1 MQKIYIAKYAAIAK
15 KLITINKSF
24 ALFLLA
30 AFLSTNVLY
39 SQITQRVSG
48 SADRACSRTEAE
60 KEFFFKQATD
70 FRNVI
75 QEKNAVLVAEKK
87 AGRVTGVPYLD
98 ACVNGNIIG
107 DGGFEATNASTFAN
121 PFWTSTSSSFGTSL
135 CNVASCGTGGGT
147 AGPRTGSFWVWFG
160 GTSSAEVGTA
170 EQSIVFPTGAVSV
183 TLNYYLRI
191 GSVTAPF
198 DATMVVKVD
207 GVTQTTYTE
216 PSTAEAA
223 YTLRT
228 LDLTAYADGLPHV
241 IRFEYNNPAGSGNS
255 NFTVDD
261 VSLDVVCSPCTGTPT
276 AGTIT
281 GPATP
286 VCAGSPVAL
295 ALSGATSGTGIT
307 YQWKSSATAGGPYTN
322 IVGATSATYNFSASA
337 TAYYICT
344 VTCTA
349 SASSADTPEFTVN
362 VSSPV
367 HSGVSATPNS
377 MCSGSS
383 TVIAGTASGGLF
395 AGGYGVLA
403 SSGTINL
410 AIPDNNATG
419 ASSSITLPATTITAA
434 GDLTVRVNMTH
445 TWTGDVALRLTGP
458 CGTTYLFDRPGVTP
472 PATCCGNSGDLSGIY
487 TFTLSAASIIPE
499 SGGGTIAAGSYLPSD
514 ANGAS
519 HSWTGLTFPC
529 AAGGSWTL
537 TATDGAGGDLGTIVS
552 WEILGPITLG
562 AYSHTLTGPGT
573 IVQNPATG
581 PNGGTANF
589 SVSAIPAGNHVYV
602 LTSTD
607 GTGCSVSS
615 NIPVTVSS
623 TPVITTQPVNRVICQ
638 NGNTTF
644 APVFTSG
651 TPPTFQWQISTAGAG
666 GPWTNL
672 VNVAPFSGVTTGT
685 LTLTGTGLAYN
696 GNYFQCIITNVCG
709 TTTTTPAMLTVNPLP
724 VVNSG
729 PSGLCAPVTIIASG
743 NANTWA
749 WTPATG
755 LNTTTGTT
763 VIASPTTTTVY
774 TVTGTITATGCQN
787 SASVTVLGTP
797 ATPAVTPANPVI
809 CAGTIQPLTV
819 TPITNTV
826 TYTGA
831 AMNMAT
837 SPSGPASVYPA
848 IINVSGLPTSGVRV
862 KSVTLNGV
870 SHTWP
875 SDVDVLVQS
884 PTGTNVIVMSDRG
897 GSTDIINANLV
908 FDDAAAAILPTTAIS
923 SGTYKP
929 SNTDSPD
936 NFAAPGPG
944 SITNVNPTLST
955 FTGNFN
961 GNWNLFVVDDLGGDG
976 GSVTSWSITFE
987 VPTAVWTPVT
997 NLFTDAAATVPYVA
1011 GAAAATVY
1019 FTASPTTQTAYNY
1032 SVTSVLGTCSSPT
1045 SNVTVTVNPL
1055 PTISVSPTGQCGPVS
1070 LTATGTST
1078 AYAWSPAAGLSSTT
1092 GATVTA
1098 DPQLNT
1104 TYTVTGTITATGCTK
1119 TATTVV
1125 NATPATPVVSPTAI
1139 SICQGNSTPI
1149 TIQGVTITSQTS
1161 TGTITVPAGAPAVT
1175 AAGPASPYPTVISIG
1190 GLPTSGV
1197 RVKSVQIN
1205 GINHTWPDDM
1215 DILLQAPT
1223 GTNVVLMSDAG
1234 GSNDLVNTNF
1244 VFDDAA
1250 ASTLSDG
1257 NLNAS
1262 GTYKPT
1268 NYDVSDS
1275 WVAPGPGAVAQAT
1288 PALSMFTGNLNG
1300 NWNLYVVDDLGG
1312 DVGSIA
1318 SWSITFEVV
1327 GAVWTPA
1334 TGLYTDAATTTA
1346 YTAGTMSPAVVYAK
1360 PTTTTTYT
1368 ANRASVTC
1376 TSANATSVVTVYNTV
1391 SITTQPASQTVC
1403 SGVNVTFSVVASGN
1417 SQSYQWQLST
1427 NAGSTWT
1434 NITNANAASLTLT
1447 AVTTAMNAYQYRCVV
1462 TNSCF
1467 TATSN
1472 AAVLTVNALPTVV
1485 ATDLWNR
1492 RICISDTL
1500 VPLVGTP
1507 AGGNWSGIGVSGFNF
1522 VPPITAVGTYVLTYT
1537 YTNTSGCTASDTTK
1551 VVVVDCPERLRLL
1564 RDNAVIL
1571 YPNPNNGQFNI
1582 RMNSVLYN
1590 YLGMDVYTTAG
1601 QRVYQKVFTGLV
1613 YGRVV
1618 PINLTHLPQG
1628 VYMIKFFYDDGART
1642 SEKGFP
1648 VLIGE

>member
-1 MQKIYIAKYAAIAK
+1 MQKIYLAKYAAIAK
-15 KLITINKSF
+15 RLVTINKSF
-24 ALFLLA
+24 VLFLLA

-48 SADRACSRTEAE
+48 SADRACSRTAAE
-60 KEFFFKQATD
+60 KEVFFRQAASY
-70 FRNVI
+70 R
-75 QEKNAVLVAEKK
+75 EAVQAKK
-87 AGRVTGVPYLD
+87 ASLLAERRAGRTATSAFPD
-98 ACVNGNIIG
+98 ACTNGNIAV
-107 DGGFEATNASTFAN
+107 DGGFETTNGSTFVN
-121 PFWTSTSSSFGTSL
+121 PSWPSTSTNFGTSF
-135 CNVASCGTGGGT
+135 CSTGSCGTGGGT
-147 AGPRTGSFWVWFG
+147 AGPRTGTYWAWFG
-160 GTSSAEVGTA
+160 GTSAAETGTV
-170 EQSIVFPTGAVSV
+170 EQSVTFPTSAVSV
-183 TLNYYLRI
+183 TLNYYLWM

-198 DATMVVKVD
+198 DATMTVKVD
-207 GVTQTTYTE
+207 GVVQTTYTE
-216 PSTAEAA
+216 PATAETG
-223 YTLRT
+223 YTLRS
-228 LDLTAYADGLPHV
+228 LNLTAFADGLPHT
-241 IRFEYNNPAGSGNS
+241 IRFEYINPAGSGNS
-255 NFTVDD
+255 NFSLDD
-261 VSLDVVCSPCTGTPT
+261 VSVDVVCTACTGAPT

-295 ALSGATSGTGIT
+295 ALSGASAGTGIT

-322 IVGATSATYNFSASA
+322 VAGATNATYSFSAAA
-337 TAYYICT
+337 TRYYICT
-344 VTCTA
+344 VTCTP
-349 SASSADTPEFTVN
+349 SGLSADTPEFTVN

-383 TVIAGTASGGLF
+383 TVITGTASGGLF

-434 GDLTVRVNMTH
+434 SDLTVRVNMTH

-472 PATCCGNSGDLSGIY
+472 PATCCGNSGDLSGVY

-537 TATDGAGGDLGTIVS
+537 TATDGAAGDNGTIVS
-552 WEILGPITLG
+552 WEIVGPITLG
-562 AYSHTLTGPGT
+562 AYAHTLTGPGT

-607 GTGCSVSS
+607 GTGCSVST

-623 TPVITTQPVNRVICQ
+623 SPVITTQPVNRVICQ

-672 VNVAPFSGVTTGT
+672 ANVAPFSGVTTGT
-685 LTLTGTGLAYN
+685 LTLTGAGLVYN

-724 VVNSG
+724 VVNAG

-749 WTPATG
+749 WAPATG

-763 VIASPTTTTVY
+763 VIATPTSTTTY

-809 CAGTIQPLTV
+809 CAGVIQPLTV

-826 TYTGA
+826 TYSGA
-831 AMNMAT
+831 VMNMPT

-848 IINVSGLPTSGVRV
+848 VINVSGLPTSGVRV

-875 SDVDVLVQS
+875 SDLDILVQS
-884 PTGTNVIVMSDRG
+884 PTATNVIVMSDRG

-936 NFAAPGPG
+936 NFPAPGPG

-961 GNWNLFVVDDLGGDG
+961 GNWNLFVVDDLSGDG

-997 NLFTDAAATVPYVA
+997 NLFVDPAATVPYVA
-1011 GAAAATVY
+1011 GSAAATVY
-1019 FTASPTTQTAYNY
+1019 FTASPTTQTSYNY

-1055 PTISVSPTGQCGPVS
+1055 PTVSVSPTGQCGPVS
-1070 LTATGTST
+1070 LTATGTAT
-1078 AYAWSPAAGLSSTT
+1078 AYTWSPAAGLSSTT

-1098 DPQLNT
+1098 NPQLNT
-1104 TYTVTGTITATGCTK
+1104 TYTVTGTITATGCSK

-1139 SICQGNSTPI
+1139 SICQGNTTPI
-1149 TIQGVTITSQTS
+1149 TIQGVTITSSTS

-1175 AAGPASPYPTVISIG
+1175 AAGPASPYPTVINIG

-1205 GINHTWPDDM
+1205 GINHTWPDDL
-1215 DILLQAPT
+1215 DILLQSPT

-1234 GSNDLVNTNF
+1234 GGDDLVNANF

-1250 ASTLSDG
+1250 ASGLADG
-1257 NLNAS
+1257 SINAS

-1268 NYDVSDS
+1268 NYVTPDTWD
-1275 WVAPGPGAVAQAT
+1275 APGPGAVTQAS

-1300 NWNLYVVDDLGG
+1300 NWNLYVMDDLGG

-1368 ANRASVTC
+1368 ANRASATC
-1376 TSANATSVVTVYNTV
+1376 TSANATSVITVYNTIA
-1391 SITTQPASQTVC
+1391 ITTQPASQAVC
-1403 SGVNVTFSVVASGN
+1403 SGTNVTFSVVASGN
-1417 SQSYQWQLST
+1417 SQTYQWQLST

-1434 NITNANAASLTLT
+1434 NIANANAASLTLT
-1447 AVTTAMNAYQYRCVV
+1447 AVTTAMNTYQYRCIV
-1462 TNSCF
+1462 TNTCF

-1472 AAVLTVNALPTVV
+1472 AAVLTVNALPTVT

-1492 RICISDTL
+1492 RVCISDTL
-1500 VPLVGTP
+1500 VPLIGTP

-1522 VPPITAVGTYVLTYT
+1522 VPPTTAVGTYTLTYT
-1537 YTNTSGCTASDTTK
+1537 YTNTAGCTASDTTK
-1551 VVVVDCPERLRLL
+1551 VVVVDCPERIRLL
-1564 RDNAVIL
+1564 RDNAVIV
-1571 YPNPNNGQFNI
+1571 YPNPNNGQFNF
-1582 RMNSVLYN
+1582 RMNSTLYN

-1601 QRVYQKVFTGLV
+1601 QRVYQKVFSGLV

-1618 PINLTHLPQG
+1618 PINLTHLPKG

-1642 SEKGFP
+1642 SEKAFP